1 MAMKKRPP
9 SQDDFEREMRSR
21 RANANPA
28 PAPDQA
34 PPQPQPLTRAA
45 RGDRDAYIRSGQQA
59 WERVKKDATYNDWLA
74 IGEALEIGRADAMAD
89 AKTNKPEGARYNKLF
104 GEWLASYGFND
115 IDKAVRSK
123 LFDILANRAAIDAW
137 RADLPVSERL
147 RYNSPSAVW
156 RRWQASLETKPATD
170 SGKSARAKAQF
181 GALKDAKA
189 KIDFTAHIAELEAAR
204 SEASDG
210 DIVERAMR
218 LVDEMTEEQHKQFFA
233 RLFPLPRQGKP
244 HPPAKK
250 AAAHPKLTWTSGVG
264 GNNDDVAQHGN
275 GEYRVRT
282 TTPLVIGGPQPNTTA
297 CAEYIIDRIG
307 RLPAIQNLSPNDLER
322 WLKENVIALGDFKTR
337 AQAMKRCEQDA
348 QTRKSVQP

>member
-1 MAMKKRPP
+1 MKKRPP

-123 LFDILANRAAIDAW
+123 LFDILANRADIDAW
-137 RADLPVSERL
+137 RATLPVSERL

-250 AAAHPKLTWTSGVG
+250 AASL
-264 GNNDDVAQHGN
+264 
-275 GEYRVRT
+275 
-282 TTPLVIGGPQPNTTA
+282 
-297 CAEYIIDRIG
+297 
-307 RLPAIQNLSPNDLER
+307 
-322 WLKENVIALGDFKTR
+322 
-337 AQAMKRCEQDA
+337 
-348 QTRKSVQP
+348 